1 MKTILNILEVTKKL
15 LEIAVLTMFIYG
27 LYWIGVNKHR
37 LIEVVFGV

>member
-15 LEIAVLTMFIYG
+15 LEIAVLAMFVYG

-37 LIEVVFGV
+37 LIEIIFGV